1 LGQCGTYVTFRH
13 GDFEENTYYCAA
25 CSAWFASAQ
34 PAVILQQQQQQQR
47 LHNSVLVPPT
57 PPPTAA
63 AANAQQQHQ
72 NQQFHRQAPQPAA
85 SSTTYYAAAGGPQAV
100 TSADET
106 STSSNGPPNM
116 GGSMPTPKEVM
127 AGLDQYVIG
136 QRNVK
141 MALAVGVYNHYK
153 RLLCAEQNQNNSNST
168 TTASGVGNS
177 GSSNSNNHQHHH
189 YQNSP
194 LGMEIALS
202 HFGESTIPN
211 DGGGE
216 QPPQYTT
223 PAPEITTSSSSE
235 NGAAV
240 GVRVLEDCEI
250 EKSNIL
256 LLGPSG
262 SGKTLLVK
270 TLAKLIDVPLVV
282 ADATCLTQ
290 AGYVGEDVESIL
302 FKLYMA
308 SGNDLERTQRG
319 IIYID
324 EADKIRKS
332 GGNVSISR
340 DVSGEGVQ
348 HALLK
353 IVEGNVIN
361 VPKVRCCC
369 RFGKSMERD

>member
-1 LGQCGTYVTFRH
+1 
-13 GDFEENTYYCAA
+13 
-25 CSAWFASAQ
+25 
-34 PAVILQQQQQQQR
+34 
-47 LHNSVLVPPT
+47 
-57 PPPTAA
+57 
-63 AANAQQQHQ
+63 
-72 NQQFHRQAPQPAA
+72 
-85 SSTTYYAAAGGPQAV
+85 
-100 TSADET
+100 
-106 STSSNGPPNM
+106 
-116 GGSMPTPKEVM
+116 MPTPKEVM

-153 RLLCAEQNQNNSNST
+153 RLLCAEQNQNNNNNNS
-168 TTASGVGNS
+168 TTASGS
-177 GSSNSNNHQHHH
+177 GSSSNNHQQHQHHH

-194 LGMEIALS
+194 LGMEISLS
-202 HFGESTIPN
+202 HFGESTITN
-211 DGGGE
+211 DSGGE
-216 QPPQYTT
+216 PPPQYTT
-223 PAPEITTSSSSE
+223 LAPEITTSSSE
-235 NGAAV
+235 TGAAV

-308 SGNDLERTQRG
+308 SGNDLDRTQRG

-369 RFGKSMERD
+369 RFGKLIERD

>member
-1 LGQCGTYVTFRH
+1 MMKSHLQTHTICFYFFSFFRSQCGTYVTFRH

-25 CSAWFASAQ
+25 CSAWFATAV
-34 PAVILQQQQQQQR
+34 PATMILQQGTI
-47 LHNSVLVPPT
+47 PP
-57 PPPTAA
+57 PPPSSSPPTAA
-63 AANAQQQHQ
+63 QRYHPPPGS
-72 NQQFHRQAPQPAA
+72 PQPHPLPSQLQMMMAQHP
-85 SSTTYYAAAGGPQAV
+85 STTSSGGTTV
-100 TSADET
+100 DD
-106 STSSNGPPNM
+106 TSSSILPPP
-116 GGSMPTPKEVM
+116 GSMPTPKEVM
-127 AGLDQYVIG
+127 QGLDQYVIG

-153 RLLCAEQNQNNSNST
+153 RLYCAEQRSNQQQQPP
-168 TTASGVGNS
+168 
-177 GSSNSNNHQHHH
+177 SSNNFSTV
-189 YQNSP
+189 
-194 LGMEIALS
+194 EIPPTQ
-202 HFGESTIPN
+202 FGESSVSNTDNNNNN
-211 DGGGE
+211 DDL
-216 QPPQYTT
+216 TT
-223 PAPEITTSSSSE
+223 PPEI
-235 NGAAV
+235 AANN
-240 GVRVLEDCEI
+240 VRVLEDCEI
-250 EKSNIL
+250 EKSNIM

-332 GGNVSISR
+332 GGNISISR

-361 VPKVRCCC
+361 VPKVRSF
-369 RFGKSMERD
+369 FGRIKPVFNLDIISSTNEHPHTNTMK